1 MAVNS
6 IRPCIAIVASVLA
19 FALLIERGGLIPAVM
34 LTVLVA
40 SRACR
45 ELRRRDAL
53 LLAIGLAAVVSLIFV
68 GLLAQPFTLIA
79 GF

>member
-1 MAVNS
+1 VTVDS
-6 IRPCIAIVASVLA
+6 IRACLAIVASVLV

-40 SRACR
+40 SQASRK
-45 ELRRRDAL
+45 LRRRDAL

-68 GLLAQPFTLIA
+68 GLLAQPFALIR

>member
-1 MAVNS
+1 MAIDS
-6 IRPCIAIVASVLA
+6 ARPCGAIVASVLV
-19 FALLIERGGLIPAVM
+19 FAVLIERGGLIPAVI

-40 SRACR
+40 SQASR
-45 ELRRRDAL
+45 ELRPRGAL
-53 LLAIGLAAVVSLIFV
+53 LLALGLAAFVSLIFV